1 MLGRAFRRTVLARRW
16 LAFTVLCLSF
26 ALFGGGTVNLFN
38 MFRLNLDLIAEH
50 GLMALAD
57 GAAQQFLELLIT
69 LVLSMAG
76 YIVFK
81 SCEYRLVHGLTHAET
96 EEEKS

>member
-1 MLGRAFRRTVLARRW
+1 MLGRAFRRGVLSRRW
-16 LAFTVLCLSF
+16 LTFVVLCLSF
-26 ALFGGGTVNLFN
+26 ALFGSGTVNLFN
-38 MFRLNLDLIAEH
+38 MFSQNLGLIAEH

-57 GAAQQFLELLIT
+57 GAAQQFVELLLT

-81 SCEYRLVHGLTHAET
+81 SCEHRLVHGLTCPET
-96 EEEKS
+96 EEEKP